1 MLKELT
7 YIYVFRYIYIIFSM
21 LLFTIMMYIYIFK
34 LISITILLQ
43 CNIDFKHTTQTLS
56 INLVIYGISSATY

>member
-21 LLFTIMMYIYIFK
+21 LLFIIMMYIYIFK